1 MGAEGR
7 LREGEA
13 ARGAKGAKGAKG
25 ASVVGSFFR
34 R

>member
-13 ARGAKGAKGAKG
+13 ARGAKGAKGA
-25 ASVVGSFFR
+25 SVVGSFFR